1 MKKDH
6 FMLWSLL
13 AVAFFIFLGLSMCD
27 DIHIGGW
34 HLKSSGMA
42 DSLLASRPDSSLT
55 ATERESVSSLSVDT
69 IPSVE
74 EPDTMPKVVLLIG
87 DSMVECLGPR
97 MGAYCEASGHTLYN
111 VIWYS
116 SGTERYANAR
126 LISKYIEELHPDF
139 IFLSLGGNELFIKDI
154 IQKRDGYVKSI
165 LAEIGDIPYLWIG
178 PPNWKPDTGINQL
191 IASNVKPG
199 CMFVSSHLTLSRK
212 ADGAHPDAKSSI
224 KWMDSIA
231 SWMPDSARY
240 KLMLR
245 TPEKQ
250 TARATRQ
257 FLHQPGETP

>member
-42 DSLLASRPDSSLT
+42 DSLLADRIVPVLPDS
-55 ATERESVSSLSVDT
+55 AKAVQVDT
-69 IPSVE
+69 IPVSE
-74 EPDTMPKVVLLIG
+74 EPDTMPKVVLFIG

-97 MGAYCEASGHTLYN
+97 MAAYCEASGHTLYN

-116 SGTERYANAR
+116 SGTERYANAH
-126 LISKYIEELHPDF
+126 LITDYINKFHPDY

-178 PPNWKPDTGINQL
+178 PPNWKPDTGINEL

-199 CMFVSSHLTLSRK
+199 CMFVSNGMKLSRK
-212 ADGAHPDAKSSI
+212 SDGAHPDAKSSI
-224 KWMDSIA
+224 IWMDSIIA
-231 SWMPDSARY
+231 WMPDSARY
-240 KLMLR
+240 KIMMR
-245 TPEKQ
+245 TPEKKTGRSTQ
-250 TARATRQ
+250 Q
-257 FLHQPGETP
+257 FLHQPGDTP

>member
-1 MKKDH
+1 MKNDH

-13 AVAFFIFLGLSMCD
+13 AVTFLLFLGLSMCD
-27 DIHIGGW
+27 DIRIGSW

-42 DSLLASRPDSSLT
+42 DSLLAHHETAVVTDSVIDLP
-55 ATERESVSSLSVDT
+55 ADT
-69 IPSVE
+69 VPPAE
-74 EPDTMPKVVLLIG
+74 EPDTLPKVVLFIG

-97 MGAYCEASGHTLYN
+97 MAAYCEASGHTLYN

-116 SGTERYANAR
+116 SGTERYAKNH
-126 LISKYIEELHPDF
+126 LITDYIKQLNPDF
-139 IFLSLGGNELFIKDI
+139 IFISLGGNELFIKDI

-199 CMFVSSHLTLSRK
+199 CMFVSNGIKMSRK
-212 ADGAHPDAKSSI
+212 SDGAHPDAKSSI
-224 KWMDSIA
+224 MWMDSIA
-231 SWMPDSARY
+231 SWMPDSSRY

-245 TPEKQ
+245 APEKK
-250 TARATRQ
+250 TGRAAKQ
-257 FLHQPGETP
+257 FLHKPGETP

>member
-13 AVAFFIFLGLSMCD
+13 AVAFLIFLGLSMCD
-27 DIHIGGW
+27 DIHIGSW
-34 HLKSSGMA
+34 HLRSSGMA
-42 DSLLASRPDSSLT
+42 DSLLARRNIDISADTIVDIIS
-55 ATERESVSSLSVDT
+55 DT
-69 IPSVE
+69 IPIAE
-74 EPDTMPKVVLLIG
+74 EPDTTPKVVLFIG

-97 MGAYCEASGHTLYN
+97 MAAYCEASGHTLYN

-116 SGTERYANAR
+116 SSTERYAKNH
-126 LISKYIEELHPDF
+126 LITDYINQLHPDF
-139 IFLSLGGNELFIKDI
+139 IFITLGGNELFIKDI
-154 IQKRDGYVKSI
+154 IQKRNDYVKSI
-165 LAEIGDIPYLWIG
+165 LTEIGDIPYLWIG

-199 CMFVSSHLTLSRK
+199 CMFASNGLNLSRK

-224 KWMDSIA
+224 IWMDSIA
-231 SWMPDSARY
+231 SWMPDSSRY

-250 TARATRQ
+250 TGRATKQ